1 MKFFLKT
8 NFPDR
13 KDRGGIME
21 TVGMRLFLKEQL
33 LSLEMKTDIVRDMI
47 SEVES
52 MQENRD
58 IIQEL
63 EILKNDFLDGR
74 TYLDGLKLA
83 AFSTEDKEILISY
96 FDLLIKC
103 LNSTKNKSV

>member
-1 MKFFLKT
+1 MRNLST
-8 NFPDR
+8 
-13 KDRGGIME
+13 
-21 TVGMRLFLKEQL
+21 RLFLKEQL

-47 SEVES
+47 AEVES
-52 MQENRD
+52 MQKNRD

-74 TYLDGLKLA
+74 TYLDGLKLT

>member
-1 MKFFLKT
+1 
-8 NFPDR
+8 
-13 KDRGGIME
+13 ME
-21 TVGMRLFLKEQL
+21 NLSTRLFLKKQL

-47 SEVES
+47 AEVES
-52 MQENRD
+52 TQKNRD

-74 TYLDGLKLA
+74 THLDGLKLA

>member
-1 MKFFLKT
+1 
-8 NFPDR
+8 
-13 KDRGGIME
+13 ME
-21 TVGMRLFLKEQL
+21 NLSTRLFLKKQL

-47 SEVES
+47 AEVES
-52 MQENRD
+52 TQKNRD